1 LVEKYIDI
9 RNLKRYNVKTRYR
22 SYFKF
27 MEDDKMTLALIIT
40 GGVFATLGM
49 IFLFINKW
57 VKNDHEI
64 EKIKLQNASKELD
77 IKQME
82 MRMKLLEEEDK
93 KYDRIINENKQ

>member
-1 LVEKYIDI
+1 
-9 RNLKRYNVKTRYR
+9 
-22 SYFKF
+22 
-27 MEDDKMTLALIIT
+27 MEDDKMILALIIT

-82 MRMKLLEEEDK
+82 MKLLEEEDK